1 MGKILAF
8 SGKKQ
13 SGKNTSTNYIVGS
26 LMTTTGLISHCN
38 MTDHG
43 ELIVPFGPETEGG
56 EPVEGIFDPLSRH
69 EELQNWMAENLWHI
83 VKVYSFADKLKE
95 FAIECLGLTDAQCY
109 GTDEDKN
116 TIVPHLLWENMPG
129 VITGYDDKSIRPAI
143 DKIVSE
149 VLEGRL
155 GPYYIKNG
163 DIIYH
168 KPGPMTAR
176 ELLQFFGTEIGRK
189 MYGNIWVDATIRQ
202 IQKDQPLLALICDTR
217 FINEVE
223 GVQKAGG
230 KVIRFTRNKNTED
243 AHTSET
249 ALDVDKFDWS
259 RFDAI
264 IDNIDMS
271 ISDQNDAVI
280 RKLIEWGWFDIAQ
293 PANTN

>member
-26 LMTTTGLISHCN
+26 LMTTTGMISHCN
-38 MTDHG
+38 MTVRG
-43 ELIVPFGPETEGG
+43 ELVVPFAPEVEGG
-56 EPVEGIFDPLSRH
+56 EPLEGIFDPLSRDP
-69 EELQNWMAENLWHI
+69 ELQNWMGENLWHI

-95 FAIECLGLTDAQCY
+95 FAIDCLGLTDAQCY

-116 TIVPHLLWENMPG
+116 TLVPHLLWENMPG
-129 VITGYDDKSIRPAI
+129 VITTLDKNI
-143 DKIVSE
+143 DLTQDNPFHQVQ
-149 VLEGRL
+149 GRL
-155 GPYYIKNG
+155 GNYYVMHG
-163 DIIYH
+163 DLVYH
-168 KPGPMTAR
+168 RPGVMTAR
-176 ELLQFFGTEIGRK
+176 EVLQFFGTEIGRK

-230 KVIRFTRNKNTED
+230 KVIRFTRNSNTTD
-243 AHTSET
+243 THASET
-249 ALDVDKFDWS
+249 ALGVDKFDWS

-280 RKLIEWGWFDIAQ
+280 RKLIEWGWFDVAQ
-293 PANTN
+293 PVETN